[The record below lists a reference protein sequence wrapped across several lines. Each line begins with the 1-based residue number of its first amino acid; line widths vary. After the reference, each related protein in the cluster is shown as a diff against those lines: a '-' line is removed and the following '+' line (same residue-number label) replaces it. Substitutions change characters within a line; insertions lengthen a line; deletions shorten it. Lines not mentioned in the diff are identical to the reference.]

1 MMIARAI
8 LSASFLAYG
17 LRGVLNA
24 IGLSNDS
31 IVSGATIAAVVLAAF
46 VAIEYF
52 GKKLKRLNDNP

>member
-8 LSASFLAYG
+8 LSASYVSYG
-17 LRGVLNA
+17 LRGVLDA
-24 IGLSNDS
+24 IGLSKDS

-52 GKKLKRLNDNP
+52 GKKLKRPKDNP

>member
-8 LSASFLAYG
+8 ISASFVAYG
-17 LRGVLNA
+17 FRVVFDA

-46 VAIEYF
+46 AAIEYF